1 MLMLDA
7 LMRDAGCVM
16 RDAVLL
22 ADGES
27 FVHIVEQEQVTYP
40 VLLGHQLTNHIR
52 QHFIVCPSLLLPFK
66 NNSHQRVVGTTQH
79 QHKRALSK
87 LQE

>member
-7 LMRDAGCVM
+7 LMRDAGCGM

-22 ADGES
+22 AGES

-40 VLLGHQLTNHIR
+40 VLLGHQLTNQIR
-52 QHFIVCPSLLLPFK
+52 SQLIVCLSL
-66 NNSHQRVVGTTQH
+66 
-79 QHKRALSK
+79 
-87 LQE
+87 